1 MWLKTRYPGVKYR
14 ESTKRNIRIK
24 GHTRPERCFYIL
36 YKAGGKLIFEK
47 VGLESEGVNADQA
60 RDVRGKILVNI
71 REAEGYQS
79 LKEKREIATVK
90 KEQERIEKELAKRE
104 DVSFG
109 ALAQEYL
116 KWAKDSK
123 KSFKDDESN
132 YRNHLAPL
140 LAKKVAREIG
150 VLDIQRIKKTLS
162 NKKVGTKIKRPLS
175 PATVKHFIVL
185 TRQIFNYG
193 ITRELFIGVNPVSE
207 TLKSHKG
214 FLKGTNNERTRFLS
228 REEAQPLLNT
238 IKETSLQTYHICLVS
253 LYTGC
258 RMGEVFALTWQD
270 VDLRNKIL
278 YIRNP
283 KNDEARQ
290 AYLTP
295 NLVEVFQS
303 LSEEKKRGLIFPD
316 KNGNKM
322 HQLSDTF
329 DRAAV
334 KLGLNDGVTDRLNK
348 VVPHTLRHTFASWLA
363 QQGETLLTI
372 KELMGHKAI
381 EMTMRYSHLCPD
393 QKRKAVLE
401 LAKNQKKKTKILLRK

>member
-14 ESTKRNIRIK
+14 ESTKQNIRIK

-79 LKEKREIATVK
+79 LKEKRDLDNTR
-90 KEQERIEKELAKRE
+90 KEQARIKKELAKRE

-150 VLDIQRIKKTLS
+150 ILDIERIKKTLS
-162 NKKVGTKIKRPLS
+162 NKKVGTKVKRPLS

-207 TLKSHKG
+207 TLKSRKG
-214 FLKGTNNERTRFLS
+214 FIKGTNNKRTRFLS

-278 YIRNP
+278 YIRKP

-303 LSEEKKRGLIFPD
+303 LSKEKKRGLIFPD
-316 KNGNKM
+316 RNGNKM
-322 HQLSDTF
+322 PQLSNTF
-329 DRAAV
+329 DRAV
-334 KLGLNDGVTDRLNK
+334 IKLGLNNGVTDRLNK

-401 LAKNQKKKTKILLRK
+401 LAKNQKTKTKILLRK

>member
-1 MWLKTRYPGVKYR
+1 MWIKARYQGVRYR
-14 ESTKRNIRIK
+14 ESITRTIRVK
-24 GHTRPERCFYIL
+24 GHTRPDRCFYIY
-36 YKAGGKLIFEK
+36 YKIGGKGINEK
-47 VGLESEGVNADQA
+47 VGWESEGVDADQA
-60 RDVRGKILVNI
+60 RDVRGEILTNI
-71 REAEGYQS
+71 RKAEGGFQS
-79 LKEKREIATVK
+79 LKEKRDLYNAK
-90 KEQERIEKELAKRE
+90 KEQERIEKEISERE
-104 DVSFG
+104 GVSFG

-116 KWAKDSK
+116 KWAKDAK

-150 VLDIQRIKKTLS
+150 VLDIERIKKTLS

-175 PATVKHFIVL
+175 PTTVKHCIVL
-185 TRQIFNYG
+185 TRQIFNYS
-193 ITRELFIGVNPVSE
+193 ITRKLFIGVNPVSE

-214 FLKGTNNERTRFLS
+214 FLKGTNNERKRFLG

-283 KNDEARQ
+283 KNDQARQ

-303 LSEEKKRGLIFPD
+303 LSKEKKRGLIFPD
-316 KNGNKM
+316 RNGKRIQ
-322 HQLSDTF
+322 QLSDTF
-329 DRAAV
+329 DRAV
-334 KLGLNDGVTDRLNK
+334 IKLGLNDGVTDRLNRI
-348 VVPHTLRHTFASWLA
+348 VPHTLRHTFASWLA
-363 QQGETLLTI
+363 QQGEPLLTI
-372 KELMGHKAI
+372 KELMGHKNI

-393 QKRKAVLE
+393 QKRGAVLK
-401 LAKNQKKKTKILLRK
+401 LAGGVLNE

>member
-1 MWLKTRYPGVKYR
+1 MWIKARYQGVRYR
-14 ESTKRNIRIK
+14 ESITRTIRVK
-24 GHTRPERCFYIL
+24 GHTRPDRCFYIY
-36 YKAGGKLIFEK
+36 YKVRGKGINEK
-47 VGLESEGVNADQA
+47 VGWESEGVDADQA
-60 RDVRGKILVNI
+60 RDVRGEILTNI
-71 REAEGYQS
+71 RKAEGGFQS
-79 LKEKREIATVK
+79 LKEKRDLYNAK
-90 KEQERIEKELAKRE
+90 KEQERIEKEISERE
-104 DVSFG
+104 GVSFG

-116 KWAKDSK
+116 KWAKDAK
-123 KSFKDDESN
+123 KSFKDDEGR
-132 YRNHLAPL
+132 YKNHLAPL

-150 VLDIQRIKKTLS
+150 VLDIERIKKTLS

-185 TRQIFNYG
+185 TRQIFNYS
-193 ITRELFIGVNPVSE
+193 ITRKLFIGVNPVSE

-214 FLKGTNNERTRFLS
+214 FLKGTNNERKRFLG

-283 KNDEARQ
+283 KNDQARQ

-303 LSEEKKRGLIFPD
+303 LSKEKKRGLIFPD
-316 KNGNKM
+316 RNGKRIQ
-322 HQLSDTF
+322 QLSDTF
-329 DRAAV
+329 DRAV
-334 KLGLNDGVTDRLNK
+334 IKLGLNDGVTDRLNRI
-348 VVPHTLRHTFASWLA
+348 VPHTLRHTFASWLA
-363 QQGETLLTI
+363 QQGEPLLTI
-372 KELMGHKAI
+372 KELMGHKNI

-393 QKRKAVLE
+393 QKRGAVLK
-401 LAKNQKKKTKILLRK
+401 LAGGVLNE

>member
-1 MWLKTRYPGVKYR
+1 MWIKARYQGVRYR
-14 ESTKRNIRIK
+14 ESITRTIRVK
-24 GHTRPERCFYIL
+24 GHTRPDRCFYIY
-36 YKAGGKLIFEK
+36 YKVRGKGINEK
-47 VGLESEGVNADQA
+47 VGWESEGVDADQA
-60 RDVRGKILVNI
+60 RDVRGEILTNI
-71 REAEGYQS
+71 RKAEGGFQS
-79 LKEKREIATVK
+79 LKEKRDLYNAK
-90 KEQERIEKELAKRE
+90 KEQERIEKEISERE
-104 DVSFG
+104 GVSFG

-116 KWAKDSK
+116 KWAKDAK
-123 KSFKDDESN
+123 KSFKDDEGR
-132 YRNHLAPL
+132 YKNHLAPL

-150 VLDIQRIKKTLS
+150 VLDIERIKKTLS

-185 TRQIFNYG
+185 TRQIFNYS
-193 ITRELFIGVNPVSE
+193 ITRKLFIGVNPVSE

-214 FLKGTNNERTRFLS
+214 FLKGTNNERKRFLG

-303 LSEEKKRGLIFPD
+303 LSKEKKRGLIFPD
-316 KNGNKM
+316 RNGKRIQ
-322 HQLSDTF
+322 QLSDTF
-329 DRAAV
+329 DRAV
-334 KLGLNDGVTDRLNK
+334 IKLGLNDGVTDRLNRI
-348 VVPHTLRHTFASWLA
+348 VPHTLRHTFASWLA
-363 QQGETLLTI
+363 QQGEPLLTI
-372 KELMGHKAI
+372 KELMGHKNI

-393 QKRKAVLE
+393 QKRGAVLK
-401 LAKNQKKKTKILLRK
+401 LAGGVLNE

>member
-1 MWLKTRYPGVKYR
+1 MWIKARHQGVRYR
-14 ESTKRNIRIK
+14 ESITRTIRVK
-24 GHTRPERCFYIL
+24 GHTRPDRCFYIY
-36 YKAGGKLIFEK
+36 YKIGGKGINEK
-47 VGLESEGVNADQA
+47 VGWESEGVNADQA
-60 RDVRGKILVNI
+60 RDVRGEILVNI
-71 REAEGYQS
+71 RTAKGGFQS
-79 LKEKREIATVK
+79 LKEKRDLDNAS
-90 KEQERIEKELAKRE
+90 KEAAKIEKELEQRK
-104 DVSFG
+104 DISFG

-116 KWAKDSK
+116 KWAKDAK
-123 KSFKDDESN
+123 KSFEDDEGR
-132 YRNHLAPL
+132 YRKHLAPL

-150 VLDIQRIKKTLS
+150 VLDIERIKKTLS
-162 NKKVGTKIKRPLS
+162 NKKVGTKVKRPLS

-185 TRQIFNYG
+185 TRQIFNYA
-193 ITRELFIGVNPVSE
+193 ITRKLFIGVNPVSE
-207 TLKSHKG
+207 TLKSRKG
-214 FLKGTNNERTRFLS
+214 FVKGTNNKRTRFLS
-228 REEAQPLLNT
+228 REEAQSLLNI

-270 VDLRNKIL
+270 LDLKNKIL
-278 YIRNP
+278 YVRNP

-295 NLVEVFQS
+295 NLVEIFKS
-303 LSEEKKRGLIFPD
+303 MPKGKNNALIFPD
-316 KNGNKM
+316 RNGKRI

-372 KELMGHKAI
+372 KELMGHKNI

-393 QKRKAVLE
+393 QKRSAVLK
-401 LAKNQKKKTKILLRK
+401 LANGG